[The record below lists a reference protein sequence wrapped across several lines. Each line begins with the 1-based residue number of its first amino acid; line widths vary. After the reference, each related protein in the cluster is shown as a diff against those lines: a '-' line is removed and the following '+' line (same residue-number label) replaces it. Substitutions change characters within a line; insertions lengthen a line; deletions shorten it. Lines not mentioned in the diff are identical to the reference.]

1 MRECILI
8 NSNQNESYVQNRKSM
23 NSSKLKTKIET
34 QNLSLHRILIID
46 KSLFQI
52 KNIFIVKH
60 KYSTHD

>member
-23 NSSKLKTKIET
+23 NSSKLKTKIES

-46 KSLFQI
+46 KSLF
-52 KNIFIVKH
+52 
-60 KYSTHD
+60 